1 MANDFPVSLR
11 TLNASV
17 GAPCVNYSELEIK
30 TVDQLRALARER
42 GLADVGGLRKAALI
56 TRIMYGSASPD
67 AGAALESRSG
77 EESSDAAG
85 DDRGAIVREERA
97 QVVSAAAPATAAVEP
112 TVADTAGESLP
123 RPGPRVRSAPAR
135 RVAASMGTAVATGLM
150 PDQEGGVPA
159 PIGIAGAGSAG
170 PSAQGPID
178 PARLPGNRGQ
188 LDTSVSA
195 SVPVAAD
202 ATVPSGRE
210 DQACYD
216 HAVSSPDL
224 AAHAART
231 DVPVAVPGDPDAAVR
246 SGGDGGI
253 VTPGALEPSRVVAV
267 TTPTSSPEGSPIG
280 GTDALNSPER
290 RPGDDRGVP
299 AGGRPSAAV
308 LAPGTPAV
316 RPFERHRGRDR
327 GRGGFERQDRG
338 ERPDGTSGLRPQ
350 GGPGERAGGVA
361 IDRPQGQA
369 GGYGFQGH
377 PAPVRQGVLE
387 IMDDGFG
394 FLRLDR
400 HWMPGPDDIYV
411 AQAQIRRFG
420 LRTGDVIIGQMRL
433 PKDSEKYASLLRI
446 ETVNGQDPETAKR
459 RPVFDNLTALF
470 PNRMFDLEMTEIQG
484 LRELQQA
491 NLSNRVINLLSP
503 IGRGQRGLIVS
514 PPKAGK
520 TMLLK
525 GIAHAI
531 TRNQPDAHV
540 MVALIGE
547 RPEEVTDWQ
556 KTVPGA
562 EVISSTFDEPAESHT
577 RVAEMC
583 LERAKRVAELGK
595 DVIILL
601 DSITRL
607 ARAYNQCVPPSGRT
621 LSGGMDPAALFPPK
635 RFFGAARNLEE
646 GGSLTIVAT
655 CLVETESRLDDL
667 IYEEFKGTGNME
679 LRLDRKL
686 QEKRIFPAINVQ
698 ASSTRRDDLLLG
710 EAVLRQAVML
720 RRIIASVGTT
730 EAVERMIE
738 TMGKTET
745 NREFLQAM
753 SKVPA

>member
-1 MANDFPVSLR
+1 M
-11 TLNASV
+11 
-17 GAPCVNYSELEIK
+17 NYSELELK

-42 GLADVGGLRKAALI
+42 GIADVGGLRKAALI
-56 TRIMYGSASPD
+56 TRIMYGMAGEPAGRTDEPLSAERVGQGAENGARVAPNAVGTSTPEASGAESVQKKSGEPAATLDGASPN
-67 AGAALESRSG
+67 
-77 EESSDAAG
+77 
-85 DDRGAIVREERA
+85 A
-97 QVVSAAAPATAAVEP
+97 QVPVEADGISTPSPATR
-112 TVADTAGESLP
+112 G
-123 RPGPRVRSAPAR
+123 RAPSGR
-135 RVAASMGTAVATGLM
+135 RVAAARAGAKTEVELGDSDAPPVGVVEVVHEATRSGSEDLPVASAPPQIGWERASAPGASDSRAAIDTSAPERPEARPALHRAAGSNDPPSAEVRQAEPTAVPTDRVGF
-150 PDQEGGVPA
+150 
-159 PIGIAGAGSAG
+159 
-170 PSAQGPID
+170 
-178 PARLPGNRGQ
+178 
-188 LDTSVSA
+188 
-195 SVPVAAD
+195 
-202 ATVPSGRE
+202 GRE
-210 DQACYD
+210 GLDD
-216 HAVSSPDL
+216 SH
-224 AAHAART
+224 
-231 DVPVAVPGDPDAAVR
+231 VPL
-246 SGGDGGI
+246 
-253 VTPGALEPSRVVAV
+253 GALEPSVVVPTAMTSV
-267 TTPTSSPEGSPIG
+267 ASGSVDGETP
-280 GTDALNSPER
+280 AAPER
-290 RPGDDRGVP
+290 RAGDERGP
-299 AGGRPSAAV
+299 QAGARPMGAP
-308 LAPGTPAV
+308 LASGTPAV

-327 GRGGFERQDRG
+327 DRGRGGFERG
-338 ERPDGTSGLRPQ
+338 ERGDRPEGMPGPRGQ
-350 GGPGERAGGVA
+350 AMPGERLQGLNG
-361 IDRPQGQA
+361 DRAPGQS
-369 GGYGFQGH
+369 GGYGFQSQ

-387 IMDDGFG
+387 IMDEGFG

-400 HWMPGPDDIYV
+400 HWMLGPDDIYV

-420 LRTGDVIIGQMRL
+420 LRTGDVIIGQVRP

-446 ETVNGQDPETAKR
+446 ESVNGQDPETAKR

-470 PNRMFDLEMTEIQG
+470 PNRMFDLEMTDIQG
-484 LRELQQA
+484 MRELQQA
-491 NLSNRVINLLSP
+491 NLSNRVINLLAP

-531 TRNQPDAHV
+531 TRNQPDAYV

-562 EVISSTFDEPAESHT
+562 EVISSTFDEPPESHT

-686 QEKRIFPAINVQ
+686 QEKRIFPAISVQ

-730 EAVERMIE
+730 DAVERMIE